1 MRYVKG
7 DLFETDLKAI
17 GHGVNLRGIMGGG
30 VAAEVKR
37 RYPRVFETYQRICLF
52 KPEEFKL
59 GDVLPA
65 SQSSKDPIIF
75 NMATQD
81 LPGADARY
89 EAVYDSA
96 ISALALAK
104 SLGIQEIA
112 IPKIAS
118 DIGGLEW
125 EEVEYRL
132 HMAEFVNDSNFVV
145 YIRDNS

>member
-7 DLFETDLKAI
+7 DLFETDCRAI

-52 KPEEFKL
+52 KPEEFQL

-65 SQSSKDPIIF
+65 SQSSLDPIIF

-81 LPGADARY
+81 LPGPDARY
-89 EAVYDSA
+89 SAIYDSA
-96 ISALALAK
+96 FAALALAK
-104 SLGIQEIA
+104 SLEIPEIA
-112 IPKIAS
+112 IPKIGTG
-118 DIGGLEW
+118 IGELDW
-125 EEVEYRL
+125 EVIEDQL
-132 HMAEFVNDSNFVV
+132 MFAELFNDSKFVV
-145 YIRDNS
+145 YIQ